1 MMYSFCMVGAW
12 LIWHALYR
20 FRVVGRRNLPKREP
34 GVPGSV
40 IICNHLSLQDVIF
53 LVLARFRWPKAVVMA
68 KAELFAIH
76 PVLSALF
83 RSWGAVPVSRGKGD
97 METVDKV
104 VEAVKNGQDL
114 LIFPEGTRSKTG
126 EMGPLKSGAFLIAA
140 RAGAQ
145 VVPCRV
151 LYQSGMPRLFGKVRM
166 VIGTPLS
173 MKELGLAGEWEG
185 APPAS
190 ALRQARN
197 LCAQR
202 MEELRAAHAHTVER
216 TEK

>member
-1 MMYSFCMVGAW
+1 MMYSICMVGAW
-12 LIWHALYR
+12 IIWHVLYR
-20 FRVVGRRNLPKREP
+20 FRVIDRKNLPKNEP
-34 GVPGSV
+34 GRPGSV
-40 IICNHLSLQDVIF
+40 IICNHLSLMDVIF
-53 LVLARFRWPKAVVMA
+53 LELARFRWPKAVVMA

-83 RSWGAVPVSRGKGD
+83 RSWGALPVSRGKGD
-97 METVDKV
+97 IETVDKV

-151 LYQSGMPRLFGKVRM
+151 LYQSGMPRVFGKVRM
-166 VIGTPLS
+166 VIGEPIS
-173 MKELGLAGEWEG
+173 PEELGLTGEWEG

-190 ALRQARN
+190 ALRRART

-202 MEELRAAHAHTVER
+202 MEELRAAHIHTVES
-216 TEK
+216 TGK